1 MDQLLLRCLAMLM
14 LVPGYWGK
22 WTSPFGGWHSRRGVG
37 DRSVS
42 GEGHLT
48 VNFPPPKEASTRVR
62 LLIVLG
68 VSVVIKIITN
78 STSDR
83 IKTI

>member
-1 MDQLLLRCLAMLM
+1 MLRLHIWRRREDPQISQQPSLA
-14 LVPGYWGK
+14 V
-22 WTSPFGGWHSRRGVG
+22 
-37 DRSVS
+37 RSVS

-68 VSVVIKIITN
+68 VSVITKIITN